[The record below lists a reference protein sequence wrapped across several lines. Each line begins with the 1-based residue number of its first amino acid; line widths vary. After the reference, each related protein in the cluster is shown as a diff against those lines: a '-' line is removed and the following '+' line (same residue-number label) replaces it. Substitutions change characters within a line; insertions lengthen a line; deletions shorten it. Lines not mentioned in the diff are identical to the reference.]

1 MNKPQKILFTVLRF
15 AAALI
20 LLQTLAFKFTAHPDS
35 VALFTTLGLEPYGR
49 IGIGIME
56 LIAGALLIYTR
67 FAWLGAILGMGLM
80 AGAIFSHLTV
90 LGIEFNGDGG
100 SLFALAVITFVCC
113 AGVLYLQKE
122 QLLRIFSKV
131 FSKQLT
137 SRQ

>member
-67 FAWLGAILGMGLM
+67 FAWLGAILGIGLM

-100 SLFALAVITFVCC
+100 SLFALAAITFVCC